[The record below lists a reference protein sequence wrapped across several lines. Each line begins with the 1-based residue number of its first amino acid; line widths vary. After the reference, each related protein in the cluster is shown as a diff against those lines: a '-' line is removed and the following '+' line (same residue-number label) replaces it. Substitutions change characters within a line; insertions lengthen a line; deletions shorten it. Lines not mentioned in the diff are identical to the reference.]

1 MPGGRSNPIFIRF
14 YLCDI
19 LAEYYPDEAVR
30 RIIELIEQRT
40 LPKLSAVLEEISVEV
55 LKEILGDLW
64 TNKLRDAVIEILLDI
79 FPIEIREPQVV
90 QQEQCSGSDW
100 DNFLTETFPAEVLV
114 SEYVPAFEFPEIKLG
129 RAEITT
135 LIYLMKL
142 AKKQELRRSAQIQV
156 LNVVVSQMHTLSNSS
171 KQTEMM
177 QLLLSMPMV
186 SNDDECKDIL
196 PQLFQFV
203 KYPVPNF
210 DYLLLRLVNLHP
222 GTVLRKLQSLRTNMY
237 SMMFLAII
245 GSYFGVRVV
254 MTQVSKN
261 IFVHKMLKLT

>member
-1 MPGGRSNPIFIRF
+1 M
-14 YLCDI
+14 CDI

-64 TNKLRDAVIEILLDI
+64 TNKLRDAAIEILLDI